1 MKFSRLF
8 FLCLF
13 LLLICAA
20 GTTKEDRIDRKALVA
35 RNMPVVQ
42 RFSPLSSLS
51 IGNSHFAF
59 TVDATELQT
68 FPEIYSEGVP
78 LWAHNLIGDGTVS
91 QTKKGI
97 NLKKR

>member
-1 MKFSRLF
+1 M
-8 FLCLF
+8 
-13 LLLICAA
+13 LICA
-20 GTTKEDRIDRKALVA
+20 GTTKEDRIDREALGA
-35 RNMPVVQ
+35 RNMPIVQ
-42 RFSPLSSLS
+42 RFGPLPSLS
-51 IGNSHFAF
+51 IGNGHFAF
-59 TVDATELQT
+59 TVDATGLQT